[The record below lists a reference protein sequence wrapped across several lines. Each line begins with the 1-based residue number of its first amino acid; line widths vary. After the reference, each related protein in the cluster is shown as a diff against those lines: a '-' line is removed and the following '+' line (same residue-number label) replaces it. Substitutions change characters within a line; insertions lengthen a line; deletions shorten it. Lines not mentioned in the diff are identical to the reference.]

1 MFISLGFGFL
11 SILSLN
17 IWILVSTSDQ
27 IFKDDTLPPAQ
38 RVGLVLGTSRF
49 TTKGVKNEFFEER
62 MDAAAELFERGIIKH
77 ILVSGDNRSIYYNE
91 PRDML
96 NALKERGIPESAVTL
111 DYAGL
116 RTLDSVVRCAQ
127 IFGQNNFIIITQE
140 FHLYRALFIANYHEL
155 KAYGFSPKPSRTSV
169 PTKVRMRELVARVL
183 AVFDLYVWN
192 KKPQVMGTE
201 SPISKNW
208 HEKTSF

>member
-1 MFISLGFGFL
+1 MGVGFL
-11 SILSLN
+11 STLFLN

-27 IFKDDTLPPAQ
+27 IFKDVPLPPAQ

-155 KAYGFSPKPSRTSV
+155 KAYGFSPKSSRITV
-169 PTKVRMRELVARVL
+169 PTKVRMRELIARVL
-183 AVFDLYVWN
+183 AVLDLYVWN
-192 KKPQVMGTE
+192 KKPEIMGKE
-201 SPISKNW
+201 SPI
-208 HEKTSF
+208 

>member
-140 FHLYRALFIANYHEL
+140 FHLYRALFIANYYGL
-155 KAYGFSPKPSRTSV
+155 KVYGFSPKSARVSV
-169 PTKVRMRELVARVL
+169 PTKVRMREMIARVL
-183 AVFDLYVWN
+183 AVLDLYIWN
-192 KKPQVMGTE
+192 KKPEIMGKL
-201 SPISKNW
+201 SPI
-208 HEKTSF
+208 

>member
-1 MFISLGFGFL
+1 MFISLGLGFL

-17 IWILVSTSDQ
+17 IWILLSTSEQ
-27 IFKDDTLPPAQ
+27 IFKEEAWPPAQ

-49 TTKGVKNEFFEER
+49 SAKGVKNEFFEER
-62 MDAAAELFERGIIKH
+62 MNAAAKLFELGIINH

-96 NALKERGIPESAVTL
+96 NALKERGIPEPAVTL

-116 RTLDSVVRCAQ
+116 RTLDSVVRCSQ
-127 IFGQNNFIIITQE
+127 IFGQSNFIIITQE

-155 KAYGFSPKPSRTSV
+155 KAYGFSPKSSRTTV
-169 PTKVRMRELVARVL
+169 PTKVRMRELIARVL
-183 AVFDLYVWN
+183 AVLDLYVWN
-192 KKPQVMGTE
+192 KKPEIMGKE
-201 SPISKNW
+201 SPI
-208 HEKTSF
+208 

>member
-1 MFISLGFGFL
+1 M
-11 SILSLN
+11 
-17 IWILVSTSDQ
+17 
-27 IFKDDTLPPAQ
+27 PPAQ

-62 MDAAAELFERGIIKH
+62 MDAAAELFERGIISH
-77 ILVSGDNRSIYYNE
+77 ILVSGDNSSIYYNE

-127 IFGQNNFIIITQE
+127 IFGQNNFIIITQD
-140 FHLYRALFIANYHEL
+140 FHLYRALFIANYHGL
-155 KAYGFSPKPSRTSV
+155 KAYGFSPKIFQDNGTHKSENARTHR
-169 PTKVRMRELVARVL
+169 TC
-183 AVFDLYVWN
+183 F
-192 KKPQVMGTE
+192 G
-201 SPISKNW
+201 
-208 HEKTSF
+208 SFRSLCLEQKA